1 MQTLNQL
8 FVKEDVD
15 LLWTQTVFKLKQIWY
30 QLQTLPINHPLSLL
44 SVVSETSNLKTLFS
58 LY

>member
-1 MQTLNQL
+1 MQTLDQL